1 MNGVPTSMRNGYSG
15 TTTGEYVL
23 EIAVDG
29 DDFGA
34 GLGTVE
40 DSTVYNFDLESA
52 VGGTTNYHLIVPNN
66 TIAPASSIALAV
78 VPSSGSTP

>member
-1 MNGVPTSMRNGYSG
+1 MTGVPTSMRNGYSG
-15 TTTGEYVL
+15 TPTGEYVL
-23 EIAVDG
+23 EVAPDG

-40 DSTVYNFDLESA
+40 DSIVYDFNIGSA
-52 VGGTTNYHLIVPNN
+52 VGGTTNYHLIVANN